1 MFSFPCICKDGK
13 YAPVTGLNLDDEISQ
28 ARIKKTTEELL
39 GERQAVEHLL

>member
-1 MFSFPCICKDGK
+1 MFSVPCICKDGK
-13 YAPVTGLNLDDEISQ
+13 YQPVTGLSLDDEVSQ